1 MKRKRKIRW
10 SASVGAQQSRG
21 RFGTDSSFLGE
32 LSLFLLCNLLF
43 FGAACGMLQ
52 SVFGWDVLTVGLL
65 LRLVVVTLF
74 VSVAVELTWLWT
86 PFMGKLVRG
95 SIGIVGLFAFSAYL
109 WKTEYGQ
116 LLIDGFSAM
125 AGEYLDRWN
134 AYFDMSLRC
143 AAGDGDEI
151 VAALEFGMTL
161 LCFLLV
167 WWARTSKRAWMPVLV
182 PCFVLLAELL
192 VGADPEGVSLLVA
205 AAGFF
210 AVNAAG
216 YHRPEFA
223 AAPDKYSAVRRNG
236 GLRAFFWIFVCAG
249 ILLLFV
255 GVGIAGNASAVKTVE
270 DGKHRLERKNKE
282 IMQEIAD
289 WTGWQEVNVA
299 KSVERAVEKFLHKN
313 EIETKSSQE
322 ANFARLDN
330 ETPEYEEV
338 TVLKLAMDKK
348 PKYGAYLVGFYA
360 DHYDDGVWD
369 TDVETFEKACEKAD
383 FDPETVS
390 EGILSLAPDRVAEY
404 YGKEKLSDFSW
415 RGIGGTVQY
424 AKGNLIKT
432 FLPYFVEVTDERVQA
447 EGDARYVKE
456 KSATKVDFTLWNYD
470 VDGIIAI
477 VFREENSNTP
487 RVKEV
492 WELWYEEYVKDNY
505 LEVPKDM
512 KQVEKVAGEIR
523 DREKNFFSIEGKDSV
538 NFDRL
543 NKAYQV
549 ADWMR
554 ENTDYSLELP
564 DLPKGSDPVE
574 YFLGTSRQGY
584 CMHYASASVMI
595 LRELGVPARYVSGY
609 VAGNYWQDGTTMK
622 YEAVVKDSAAHAW
635 VEIYLE
641 GFGWIPVEVTKGYSV
656 SPTREIVYEQ
666 TETGNYKV
674 VRKEWLVGSNP
685 GYGDVIPFITPKPTP
700 SPAPTDKPA
709 ATATPE
715 GNDTE
720 PEKKEENSSISQV
733 GGAEGPELQEEKE
746 PEATPGEEEYPRE
759 KNTEKALKWLPA
771 LFAGTAGVCLLLV
784 LFSGCGVF
792 CKIACWAEERTLL
805 KRRVFGGNRQRI
817 KLWNRL
823 LYRKLYAKGRLKK
836 YVWDEEYEAV
846 LKKSSE
852 MLLPEELERYMYL
865 VKAAAFSNRE
875 FTDEEAEFCR
885 KVYRRIVYAS
895 KQEEAVGE
903 TPENQ
908 NRQSR

>member
-1 MKRKRKIRW
+1 
-10 SASVGAQQSRG
+10 
-21 RFGTDSSFLGE
+21 
-32 LSLFLLCNLLF
+32 
-43 FGAACGMLQ
+43 MLR
-52 SVFGWDVLTVGLL
+52 SVFEWEILTVGMFI
-65 LRLVVVTLF
+65 RIAVVTLF
-74 VSVAVELTWLWT
+74 VSLAIEAACRLKS
-86 PFMGKLVRG
+86 FAGKLVRG
-95 SIGIVGLFAFSAYL
+95 GIGAVGLSVFFVYL
-109 WKTEYGQ
+109 WKTEQGQ
-116 LLIDGFSAM
+116 AIVDGFCAV
-125 AGEYLDRWN
+125 ANEYLNRWN

-143 AAGDGDEI
+143 DAGDADEI
-151 VAALEFGMTL
+151 VTALEFGLTL

-167 WWARTSKRAWMPVLV
+167 WWARISKRSWIPFLAPG
-182 PCFVLLAELL
+182 FVLLAELL
-192 VGADPEGVSLLVA
+192 VGLDPEGLSLLVA
-205 AAGFF
+205 AAGFL

-216 YHRPEFA
+216 YRRPEFA
-223 AAPDKYSAVRRNG
+223 AAPDKYNVARRNG
-236 GLRAFFWIFVCAG
+236 GGSAFFWIFVCAG

-255 GVGIAGNASAVKTVE
+255 CVGIAGNASAAKSVE

-282 IMQEIAD
+282 IMQDVAD
-289 WTGWQEVNVA
+289 WTGWQDVNVA
-299 KSVERAVEKFLHKN
+299 KSVEKAVEEFLHKKD
-313 EIETKSSQE
+313 IETKSSPE

-330 ETPEYEEV
+330 KTPEYEEV

-348 PKYGAYLVGFYA
+348 PKYGAYLIGFYA
-360 DHYDDGVWD
+360 DHYDEGIWD
-369 TDVETFEKACEKAD
+369 TDVEAFEKACEKAG

-390 EGILSLAPDRVAEY
+390 REILSLAPDRVTEY
-404 YGKEKLSDFSW
+404 YGKENLSDFSW

-432 FLPYFVEVTDERVQA
+432 FLPYFVEVTDERVRA

-456 KSATKVDFTLWNYD
+456 KSANKVDFTLWNYD
-470 VDGIIAI
+470 VDGILAV
-477 VFREENSNTP
+477 VFREENTNTP
-487 RVKEV
+487 RAKEAWEV
-492 WELWYEEYVKDNY
+492 WYEDYVKDNY
-505 LEVPKDM
+505 LEVPKGM
-512 KQVEKVAGEIR
+512 KQVEKVAEEIR
-523 DREKNFFSIEGKDSV
+523 NWEKNFFSISDRDSV

-554 ENTDYSLELP
+554 KNTAYSLELS

-635 VEIYLE
+635 IEIYLE
-641 GFGWIPVEVTKGYSV
+641 GFGWIPVEVTAGYSV

-666 TETGNYKV
+666 TETGNYQV
-674 VRKEWLVGSNP
+674 VQKEWLVGSNP
-685 GYGDVIPFITPKPTP
+685 GYGDLIPFITPRPTP
-700 SPAPTDKPA
+700 SPVP
-709 ATATPE
+709 TATPEVTEAPE

-720 PEKKEENSSISQV
+720 PEKAEENSSISPV
-733 GGAEGPELQEEKE
+733 GGTEGPEMQEEKE
-746 PEATPGEEEYPRE
+746 PEATPGVEGNSEETDSGKYLSRF
-759 KNTEKALKWLPA
+759 LVV
-771 LFAGTAGVCLLLV
+771 FACVAGLCLLLV
-784 LFSGCGVF
+784 ILSGCGVF
-792 CKIACWAEERTLL
+792 RRIDCNREERKLL

-846 LKKSSE
+846 LKKSGE

-865 VKAAAFSNRE
+865 VKAAAFSNRD

-885 KVYRRIVYAS
+885 KVYRRIVYEG
-895 KQEEAVGE
+895 KNGDVK
-903 TPENQ
+903 PENT
-908 NRQSR
+908 RR

>member
-10 SASVGAQQSRG
+10 SASVGAQQSSG
-21 RFGTDSSFLGE
+21 LFGTEGSFLGE
-32 LSLFLLCNLLF
+32 LSLFLLCTLLL

-52 SVFGWDVLTVGLL
+52 SVFGWEALTGGLL
-65 LRLVVVTLF
+65 LRLAVVTFL
-74 VSVAVELTWLWT
+74 VIVAVEATWRWK
-86 PFMGKLVRG
+86 PFIGKLVRG
-95 SIGIVGLFAFSAYL
+95 GIGIVGLLGFFVYL
-109 WKTEYGQ
+109 WKTESGQ
-116 LLIDGFSAM
+116 MLIDGFSAM
-125 AGEYLDRWN
+125 AGEYLEYWN
-134 AYFDMSLRC
+134 AYFDMSLRY
-143 AAGDGDEI
+143 AGGDGDEI
-151 VAALEFGMTL
+151 VAALEFGLTL
-161 LCFLLV
+161 LCFLFV
-167 WWARTSKRAWMPVLV
+167 WWARISKRSWVPVLV
-182 PCFVLLAELL
+182 PGFVLLAELL
-192 VGADPEGVSLLVA
+192 VGEAPEGVSLLVA
-205 AAGFF
+205 AVGVFSI
-210 AVNAAG
+210 NAAG
-216 YHRPEFA
+216 YRRPEFA
-223 AAPDKYSAVRRNG
+223 AAPDKYNTARRNG

-249 ILLLFV
+249 ILVLCA
-255 GVGIAGNASAVKTVE
+255 GVSIAGKESAADAVD

-282 IMQEIAD
+282 MMQEIAD

-313 EIETKSSQE
+313 EIETKSSPE

-338 TVLKLAMDKK
+338 TVLKLVMDKK

-369 TDVETFEKACEKAD
+369 TDVETFEKVCKKAG

-390 EGILSLAPDRVAEY
+390 REILSLAPDRVAEY
-404 YGKEKLSDFSW
+404 YGKESLSEFSW

-432 FLPYFVEVTDERVQA
+432 FLPYFVEVTDDRVRT

-470 VDGIIAI
+470 VDGIIAV
-477 VFREENSNTP
+477 VFREENSKTP
-487 RVKEV
+487 RAKEA
-492 WELWYEEYVKDNY
+492 WELWYEEYVKENY
-505 LEVPKDM
+505 LEVPKGM
-512 KQVEKVAGEIR
+512 KQVETVAEEILNS
-523 DREKNFFSIEGKDSV
+523 EKNFFSISGKESV

-554 ENTDYSLELP
+554 ENTAYSLELP

-584 CMHYASASVMI
+584 CMHYASSSVML
-595 LRELGVPARYVSGY
+595 LRKLGVPARYVSGY

-622 YEAVVKDSAAHAW
+622 FEAVVKDSAAHAW

-666 TETGNYKV
+666 TETGNYQV
-674 VRKEWLVGSNP
+674 VRKEWLTGSNP

-709 ATATPE
+709 ATVTPE

-733 GGAEGPELQEEKE
+733 GGAEGPGEEKE
-746 PEATPGEEEYPRE
+746 PGATQEPDGASEEADSGKSLRTF
-759 KNTEKALKWLPA
+759 LV
-771 LFAGTAGVCLLLV
+771 LFACVTGLCLLLV
-784 LFSGCGVF
+784 LLSACGVF
-792 CKIACWAEERTLL
+792 RKIGCGAEERKLL
-805 KRRVFGGNRQRI
+805 KRKRFAGNRQRI
-817 KLWNRL
+817 KLWNRM

-846 LKKSSE
+846 LKKNGE

-865 VKAAAFSNRE
+865 VKAAAFSKQE
-875 FTDEEAEFCR
+875 FTDEEAEFCKR
-885 KVYRRIVYAS
+885 VYQRLVYPS
-895 KQEEAVGE
+895 KYEKAVTE
-903 TPENQ
+903 QQENQ
-908 NRQSR
+908 NR